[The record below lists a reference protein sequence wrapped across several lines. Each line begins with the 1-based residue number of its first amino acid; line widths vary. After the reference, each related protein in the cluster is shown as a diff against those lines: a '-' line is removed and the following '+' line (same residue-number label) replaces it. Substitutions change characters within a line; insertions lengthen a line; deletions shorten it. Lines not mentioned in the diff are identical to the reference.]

1 MAGFITYIEEVVDEL
16 KNKTSWPTWPE
27 LQSSS
32 LIVLV
37 ATFITAAIIFGMD
50 SLFKVGVSDF
60 LYKYLLN
67 G

>member
-1 MAGFITYIEEVVDEL
+1 MAGLIRYIEEVVDEL
-16 KNKTSWPTWPE
+16 KNKTSWPTWAE

-50 SLFKVGVSDF
+50 SGFKILISDGVYSF
-60 LYKYLLN
+60 FK
-67 G
+67 